1 MGQGAHKVGALLAL
15 AVVALYAAQ
24 PSFAADCNANG
35 IDDAEELAECPPI
48 AVVFLMDTSHSME
61 YKIPLICPAI
71 TSALSDLAQSG
82 LTVNSE
88 ILIIA
93 PGGEDCPCCTGIVTV
108 YGTTAPGLC
117 DDEALG
123 TCDSAERNRE
133 DWGPATA
140 VVAANKN
147 WGPGPRIVIPISD
160 EGPRCGQSVDD
171 DDRRVIDHTIPIAW
185 EHRVIVSPIVEPGAV
200 AGLAGTLAYGSA
212 PGGAVMDISDPDL
225 AANLA
230 DHIRSGFQPYTQ
242 KMWSESDFSPATC
255 RAAVS

>member
-1 MGQGAHKVGALLAL
+1 
-15 AVVALYAAQ
+15 VV
-24 PSFAADCNANG
+24 AADCNNNG
-35 IDDAEELAECPPI
+35 IDDSLELADCPPI
-48 AVVFLMDTSHSME
+48 DVIFLMDTSNSMHE
-61 YKIPLICPAI
+61 SDYIEHVCDRI
-71 TSALSDLAQSG
+71 SEALVDLAQSG
-82 LTVNSE
+82 PTVNSE
-88 ILIIA
+88 ILLIG
-93 PGGEDCPCCTGIVTV
+93 PGGYECICCGSTV
-108 YGTTAPGLC
+108 ASIYGTTAPGLC

-212 PGGAVMDISDPDL
+212 PGGAVMDITDPDL

-242 KMWSESDFSPATC
+242 KMWSESGFLPATC
-255 RAAVS
+255 RAAVC